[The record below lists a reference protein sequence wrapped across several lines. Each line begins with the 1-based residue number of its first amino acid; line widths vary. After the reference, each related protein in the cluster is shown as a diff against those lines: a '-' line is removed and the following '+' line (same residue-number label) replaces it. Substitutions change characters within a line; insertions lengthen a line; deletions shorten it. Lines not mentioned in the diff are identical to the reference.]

1 MEIED
6 KDIKQ
11 KKLCYFFSSNL
22 VRWWSNFPLM
32 FSADL
37 GRWKF
42 GNSSPLII
50 NNYFF
55 GRTKLEKI
63 RYTKSYIITII

>member
-11 KKLCYFFSSNL
+11 KKTVIFFSSNL

-37 GRWKF
+37 RRWKV
-42 GNSSPLII
+42 GNLSPLII
-50 NNYFF
+50 SAAWA
-55 GRTKLEKI
+55 K
-63 RYTKSYIITII
+63 

>member
-22 VRWWSNFPLM
+22 VAWWSNFPLM
-32 FSADL
+32 FNADL
-37 GRWKF
+37 GRWKV
-42 GNSSPLII
+42 GNLSPLII
-50 NNYFF
+50 SAAWP
-55 GRTKLEKI
+55 K
-63 RYTKSYIITII
+63 

>member
-11 KKLCYFFSSNL
+11 KKLIFFPSNL

-37 GRWKF
+37 GRWKV
-42 GNSSPLII
+42 GNLSPLII
-50 NNYFF
+50 SA
-55 GRTKLEKI
+55 TWPK
-63 RYTKSYIITII
+63 

>member
-11 KKLCYFFSSNL
+11 KKTVIYFSSNL

-32 FSADL
+32 FSVDL
-37 GRWKF
+37 GRWKVS
-42 GNSSPLII
+42 NLSPLII
-50 NNYFF
+50 SPAWP
-55 GRTKLEKI
+55 K
-63 RYTKSYIITII
+63 

>member
-1 MEIED
+1 MQIED

-11 KKLCYFFSSNL
+11 KNCVIFFPSNL

-37 GRWKF
+37 GRWKV
-42 GNSSPLII
+42 GNLSPLII
-50 NNYFF
+50 SAAWP
-55 GRTKLEKI
+55 T
-63 RYTKSYIITII
+63 

>member
-11 KKLCYFFSSNL
+11 KKLCYFFPSNL

-37 GRWKF
+37 GRWKV
-42 GNSSPLII
+42 GNLSPLII
-50 NNYFF
+50 SAAWP
-55 GRTKLEKI
+55 K
-63 RYTKSYIITII
+63 

>member
-11 KKLCYFFSSNL
+11 IKLCYFFPSNL
-22 VRWWSNFPLM
+22 VRWWSSFPLM

-37 GRWKF
+37 GQWKV
-42 GNSSPLII
+42 GNLSLPII
-50 NNYFF
+50 SAAWPN
-55 GRTKLEKI
+55 
-63 RYTKSYIITII
+63 

>member
-1 MEIED
+1 METED

-11 KKLCYFFSSNL
+11 KNYFFPSNL

-37 GRWKF
+37 GQWKV
-42 GNSSPLII
+42 GNLSPLII
-50 NNYFF
+50 SAAWP
-55 GRTKLEKI
+55 K
-63 RYTKSYIITII
+63 

>member
-11 KKLCYFFSSNL
+11 KKLIF
-22 VRWWSNFPLM
+22 FPLM

-37 GRWKF
+37 GRWKV
-42 GNSSPLII
+42 GSLSPLII
-50 NNYFF
+50 SAAWP
-55 GRTKLEKI
+55 K
-63 RYTKSYIITII
+63 

>member
-11 KKLCYFFSSNL
+11 KKLFFFFSSNL
-22 VRWWSNFPLM
+22 VRWWSNFPLK

-37 GRWKF
+37 GRLKV
-42 GNSSPLII
+42 GNLSPLII
-50 NNYFF
+50 SAAWP
-55 GRTKLEKI
+55 K
-63 RYTKSYIITII
+63 

>member
-22 VRWWSNFPLM
+22 VIKLMIKFSSNV
-32 FSADL
+32 
-37 GRWKF
+37 
-42 GNSSPLII
+42 
-50 NNYFF
+50 
-55 GRTKLEKI
+55 
-63 RYTKSYIITII
+63 

>member
-11 KKLCYFFSSNL
+11 KNCVIFFPL
-22 VRWWSNFPLM
+22 VRWWSNFSLM

-37 GRWKF
+37 GRWKV
-42 GNSSPLII
+42 GNLSPHII
-50 NNYFF
+50 SAAWP
-55 GRTKLEKI
+55 K
-63 RYTKSYIITII
+63 